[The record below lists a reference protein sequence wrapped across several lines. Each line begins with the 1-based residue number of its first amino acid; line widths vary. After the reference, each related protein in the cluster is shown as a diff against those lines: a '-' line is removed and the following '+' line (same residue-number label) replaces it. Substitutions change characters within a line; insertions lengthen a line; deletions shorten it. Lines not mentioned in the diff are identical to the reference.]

1 MAKFAGMHT
10 LDVWFAHVAV
20 GDLIDRFGSDPEL
33 RERLDQAVATAHR
46 HTSEVG
52 LHKMTRDVRGR
63 PRIMEKPPLIYHL
76 DASKFD
82 LKKEIVPFFE
92 VYRATLSLDR
102 QVLFDRFQLVDAAF
116 KVVGVGSVGNT
127 LLCDAVG
134 DGRR

>member
-52 LHKMTRDVRGR
+52 LHKMTRDVRAGHGLWKSR
-63 PRIMEKPPLIYHL
+63 P
-76 DASKFD
+76 
-82 LKKEIVPFFE
+82 
-92 VYRATLSLDR
+92 
-102 QVLFDRFQLVDAAF
+102 
-116 KVVGVGSVGNT
+116 
-127 LLCDAVG
+127 
-134 DGRR
+134 